1 MFDFWTKKINIRTHV
16 LSEKIFLNEKTP
28 HSHPLQVKWSV
39 SNQIQIDELHAEDIF
54 MIIFYLSIYGVD
66 LKKVVDPSLKYITV
80 RLDEAYLFRHWFI
93 H

>member
-1 MFDFWTKKINIRTHV
+1 MLNKKINILTLV

-54 MIIFYLSIYGVD
+54 MIILLSAWMKLICFAVGSFTENV
-66 LKKVVDPSLKYITV
+66 
-80 RLDEAYLFRHWFI
+80 
-93 H
+93 

>member
-1 MFDFWTKKINIRTHV
+1 M

-39 SNQIQIDELHAEDIF
+39 SNQIQIDELHAED
-54 MIIFYLSIYGVD
+54 D
-66 LKKVVDPSLKYITV
+66 LHDHITV
-80 RLDEAYLFRHWFI
+80 RLDEAYLFRRWFI